1 MMLALERDKDLEA
14 SEKQR
19 LEEEILAKAEEIQQM
34 QTDVDEKEQETLR
47 LQEEINEANL
57 QMQVSDLDMIK
68 AKRNSHNLY
77 DTIRCCQHCENSK
90 LLFNLAEN
98 QRCDS
103 NGKCHQSKSSKRRC
117 TKRKRWIGELCFKEI
132 LRGIFNA

>member
-57 QMQVSDLDMIK
+57 QMQVK
-68 AKRNSHNLY
+68 APGFQKRTWSYNMLP
-77 DTIRCCQHCENSK
+77 K
-90 LLFNLAEN
+90 L
-98 QRCDS
+98 
-103 NGKCHQSKSSKRRC
+103 
-117 TKRKRWIGELCFKEI
+117 
-132 LRGIFNA
+132 

>member
-57 QMQVSDLDMIK
+57 QMQVPDLDMIK
-68 AKRNSHNLY
+68 AARIRHAY
-77 DTIRCCQHCENSK
+77 ITIKCCQHCENLK
-90 LLFNLAEN
+90 ILFNLIEN
-98 QRCDS
+98 QRCYS
-103 NGKCHQSKSSKRRC
+103 NGKCYQGKSSKWRC
-117 TKRKRWIGELCFKEI
+117 TKRKKWINELCFKEI
-132 LRGIFNA
+132 LRGIFYT

>member
-57 QMQVSDLDMIK
+57 QMQVPDLDKIK
-68 AKRNSHNLY
+68 LARICHDYHKMLPTLCKFKTSFQSCRKPTL
-77 DTIRCCQHCENSK
+77 RFKWQVLSK
-90 LLFNLAEN
+90 P
-98 QRCDS
+98 
-103 NGKCHQSKSSKRRC
+103 
-117 TKRKRWIGELCFKEI
+117 I
-132 LRGIFNA
+132 LQMATY

>member
-1 MMLALERDKDLEA
+1 MEKHQDELKEMMLALERDKDLEA

-57 QMQVSDLDMIK
+57 QMQVPDLDVIK
-68 AKRNSHNLY
+68 ATR
-77 DTIRCCQHCENSK
+77 I
-90 LLFNLAEN
+90 
-98 QRCDS
+98 
-103 NGKCHQSKSSKRRC
+103 CHALNMLQK
-117 TKRKRWIGELCFKEI
+117 
-132 LRGIFNA
+132 NVAM

>member
-57 QMQVSDLDMIK
+57 QMQVK
-68 AKRNSHNLY
+68 APGFQKRTWSFII
-77 DTIRCCQHCENSK
+77 TCCQNCEIFK
-90 LLFNLAEN
+90 LFFNLVEN

-103 NGKCHQSKSSKRRC
+103 NGKCYQSKSSK
-117 TKRKRWIGELCFKEI
+117 
-132 LRGIFNA
+132 

>member
-34 QTDVDEKEQETLR
+34 QTDVDEKEQETHR

-57 QMQVSDLDMIK
+57 QMQVPHLYMIK
-68 AKRNSHNLY
+68 ATRISHALY
-77 DTIRCCQHCENSK
+77 LNFANIVIIKT
-90 LLFNLAEN
+90 
-98 QRCDS
+98 S
-103 NGKCHQSKSSKRRC
+103 N
-117 TKRKRWIGELCFKEI
+117 
-132 LRGIFNA
+132 

>member
-1 MMLALERDKDLEA
+1 MLALERDKDLEA

-57 QMQVSDLDMIK
+57 QMQVPDLDVIK
-68 AKRNSHNLY
+68 ATRICHALNSILQY
-77 DTIRCCQHCENSK
+77 YVTEKCCHVKIQNFFS
-90 LLFNLAEN
+90 
-98 QRCDS
+98 
-103 NGKCHQSKSSKRRC
+103 
-117 TKRKRWIGELCFKEI
+117 I
-132 LRGIFNA
+132 L

>member
-1 MMLALERDKDLEA
+1 MLALERDKDLEA

-57 QMQVSDLDMIK
+57 QMQVPDLDMIK
-68 AKRNSHNLY
+68 ATRISDTLY
-77 DTIRCCQHCENSK
+77 NFANIFWKFETS
-90 LLFNLAEN
+90 F
-98 QRCDS
+98 
-103 NGKCHQSKSSKRRC
+103 QSCRKPTLRFKWQVSSKQ
-117 TKRKRWIGELCFKEI
+117 I
-132 LRGIFNA
+132 LQTAMY

>member
-57 QMQVSDLDMIK
+57 QMQVPDLDMIK
-68 AKRNSHNLY
+68 ATRISHAFLP
-77 DTIRCCQHCENSK
+77 
-90 LLFNLAEN
+90 
-98 QRCDS
+98 S
-103 NGKCHQSKSSKRRC
+103 NFANIVKIQTS
-117 TKRKRWIGELCFKEI
+117 
-132 LRGIFNA
+132 N